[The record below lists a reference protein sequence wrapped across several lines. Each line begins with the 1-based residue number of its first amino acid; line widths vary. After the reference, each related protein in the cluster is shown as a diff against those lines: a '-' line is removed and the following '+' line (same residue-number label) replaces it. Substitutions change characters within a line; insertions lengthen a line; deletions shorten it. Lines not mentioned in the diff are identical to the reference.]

1 MLLLDRRFELVLAIF
16 TIEAY
21 MTFRAIFHKAFN
33 LVISSMKSRSN
44 IFLIPTCTKQWAYS
58 ILFNDT
64 TEAFAECDAEYSTMF
79 LTFWT
84 TQNTQMSYTC
94 TYFHLRVCIVFGMF
108 KQVNK
113 IRSECKTDKSFIHL
127 SANIRTLLRF
137 ESRIVLFI

>member
-1 MLLLDRRFELVLAIF
+1 MLLLDRRFKLVLAIF

-44 IFLIPTCTKQWAYS
+44 IFLKPTSTKQCAYS

-79 LTFWT
+79 LTF
-84 TQNTQMSYTC
+84 
-94 TYFHLRVCIVFGMF
+94 
-108 KQVNK
+108 
-113 IRSECKTDKSFIHL
+113 
-127 SANIRTLLRF
+127 
-137 ESRIVLFI
+137 